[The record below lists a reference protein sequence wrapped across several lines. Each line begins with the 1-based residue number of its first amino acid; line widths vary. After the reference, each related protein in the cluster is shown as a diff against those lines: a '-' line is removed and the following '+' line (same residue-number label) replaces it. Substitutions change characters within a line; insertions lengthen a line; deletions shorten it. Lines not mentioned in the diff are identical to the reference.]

1 MRKISEH
8 QRKRTPCKSCGKPR
22 DGAGEFALLRWLG
35 ILGEVASNSGFA
47 GRSGAHKQGKERLF
61 YAGTGGHQ
69 QGETEK
75 NDENFYENLM
85 RVDEMHM
92 SYVFMIFDVWQ

>member
-1 MRKISEH
+1 MRKISEN
-8 QRKRTPCKSCGKPR
+8 QRKEHPEILWENC
-22 DGAGEFALLRWLG
+22 DGGEFAQKISPLRWLG

-69 QGETEK
+69 QGETE
-75 NDENFYENLM
+75 NG
-85 RVDEMHM
+85 
-92 SYVFMIFDVWQ
+92 